1 MHPMETLK
9 QLDIPTKVYTK
20 YSSRN
25 IKLNYL
31 VTAFQFVL
39 MDLSDGSVIDGF
51 ESSDPSLVFAT
62 HHMNAWEEGEEVVF
76 DLATN
81 PWDMLATYLEV
92 YICIFVSW
100 MEHYKI

>member
-1 MHPMETLK
+1 
-9 QLDIPTKVYTK
+9 
-20 YSSRN
+20 
-25 IKLNYL
+25 
-31 VTAFQFVL
+31 
-39 MDLSDGSVIDGF
+39 MDLSDGSVIEGF

-92 YICIFVSW
+92 NFQNIVVVLQKSSV
-100 MEHYKI
+100 

>member
-1 MHPMETLK
+1 
-9 QLDIPTKVYTK
+9 
-20 YSSRN
+20 
-25 IKLNYL
+25 
-31 VTAFQFVL
+31 

-92 YICIFVSW
+92 YICSYRLYLGWNIIK
-100 MEHYKI
+100 YKRIENKNTYNMD